1 MGISGLLP
9 ALAEITKTKHIRKYA
24 GKKVAIDAYCWLHKA
39 AYTCAQD
46 LAKGQGMEKLLQY
59 CLNRIELLTKAQV
72 TPIIVFDGGKLKMK
86 KSVEKERNKN
96 REESRIKA

>member
-9 ALAEITKTKHIRKYA
+9 GLSEITKNRHVRKYA
-24 GKKVAIDAYCWLHKA
+24 GKRVAIDAYCWLHKA

-59 CLNRIELLTKAQV
+59 CISRIEMLQRNQV
-72 TPIIVFDGGKLKMK
+72 IPIIIFDGGKLKMK
-86 KSVEKERNKN
+86 KGVEKERNKN
-96 REESRIKA
+96 REDAKLKA